1 MQEKEAMNLT
11 NPRKLKVTKSLA
23 RFPFSLTFNNL
34 SHQPNITTKLDLT
47 DSHTY
52 TENPRCTYGR
62 YTPTSIGRLLN
73 NETKEPNRKD
83 RERERERE
91 RERKWVLPRRVSSSS
106 SSSPSPVGTIS
117 NDNYL
122 NS

>member
-52 TENPRCTYGR
+52 TENPSCTYGR
-62 YTPTSIGRLLN
+62 YTPTRIGRLLN

-83 RERERERE
+83 RERDRDRE
-91 RERKWVLPRRVSSSS
+91 K
-106 SSSPSPVGTIS
+106 VGITS
-117 NDNYL
+117 ESFFFFFFFAFSGRYNQQ
-122 NS
+122 

>member
-11 NPRKLKVTKSLA
+11 NPRKLKVTKYLA

-34 SHQPNITTKLDLT
+34 SRQPNITTKLDLI

-52 TENPRCTYGR
+52 TENPSCTYRR
-62 YTPTSIGRLLN
+62 YTPTRIGRLLN

-91 RERKWVLPRRVSSSS
+91 S
-106 SSSPSPVGTIS
+106 GY
-117 NDNYL
+117 YL
-122 NS
+122 GEFLLLLLLLRLLRSVQSAMIII

>member
-83 RERERERE
+83 RERERDRE
-91 RERKWVLPRRVSSSS
+91 K
-106 SSSPSPVGTIS
+106 VGITS
-117 NDNYL
+117 ESFFFFFFFAFSGRYNQQ
-122 NS
+122 